1 MENKVVPTAFCPTF
15 HKAVELIGKR
25 WTGAIIRAMRSG
37 RVRFSDISDAIPG
50 LHDRLLSERL
60 KELDQE
66 GLVERVVI
74 PETPVRIEYHLTPK
88 GQDLDSVMDAVS
100 LWAERWVTVTPEDV
114 TRHTACAEVEKAAC
128 AEAEQDAIL
137 VP

>member
-37 RVRFSDISDAIPG
+37 RVRFSDISDAVPG

-60 KELDQE
+60 KELEHE
-66 GLVERVVI
+66 GIVERVVI
-74 PETPVRIEYHLTPK
+74 PETPVRIEYHLTGK
-88 GQDLDSVMDAVS
+88 GQDLDGVMDAVS
-100 LWAERWVTVTPEDV
+100 LWAERWVTVTPEEV
-114 TRHTACAEVEKAAC
+114 CVETAGAELESAETEHAALTR
-128 AEAEQDAIL
+128 
-137 VP
+137 

>member
-37 RVRFSDISDAIPG
+37 RVRFSDISDAVPG

-60 KELDQE
+60 KELEHE
-66 GLVERVVI
+66 GIVERVVI
-74 PETPVRIEYHLTPK
+74 PETPVRIEYHLTGK
-88 GQDLDSVMDAVS
+88 GQDLDGVMDAVS
-100 LWAERWVTVTPEDV
+100 LWAERWVTVTPEEV
-114 TRHTACAEVEKAAC
+114 CVETECAELEIAETEHAA
-128 AEAEQDAIL
+128 L
-137 VP
+137 TR

>member
-37 RVRFSDISDAIPG
+37 RVRFSDISDAVPG

-60 KELDQE
+60 KELEHE
-66 GLVERVVI
+66 GIVERVVI
-74 PETPVRIEYHLTPK
+74 PETPVRIEYHLTGK
-88 GQDLDSVMDAVS
+88 GQDLDGVMDAVS
-100 LWAERWVTVTPEDV
+100 IWAERWVTVTPEKRSASKPSAPRRKV
-114 TRHTACAEVEKAAC
+114 LKQNR
-128 AEAEQDAIL
+128 
-137 VP
+137 PPSPGN

>member
-37 RVRFSDISDAIPG
+37 RVRFSDISDAVPG

-60 KELDQE
+60 KELEHE
-66 GLVERVVI
+66 GIVERVVI
-74 PETPVRIEYHLTPK
+74 PETPVRIEYHLTGK
-88 GQDLDSVMDAVS
+88 GLDLDGVMDAVS
-100 LWAERWVTVTPEDV
+100 LWAERWVTVTPEEV
-114 TRHTACAEVEKAAC
+114 CVETECAELESAETEHAA
-128 AEAEQDAIL
+128 L
-137 VP
+137 TR

>member
-1 MENKVVPTAFCPTF
+1 
-15 HKAVELIGKR
+15 
-25 WTGAIIRAMRSG
+25 MRSG

-74 PETPVRIEYHLTPK
+74 PETPVRIEYHLTSK

-100 LWAERWVTVTPEDV
+100 LWAEKWVTVTPEDV
-114 TRHTACAEVEKAAC
+114 TRHRACAEVE
-128 AEAEQDAIL
+128 ENSVL